1 MVNVKVLKT
10 KAYFKR
16 YQVKFRRRRKCIT
29 DYQQRRKLISQEKHK
44 YNSKK
49 YRFVVRITNRD
60 IVCQVVAATVSKDI
74 VMCSAYS
81 HELKKYGL
89 NVGLTNYAAAYCTGL
104 LLARRLLKLFKM
116 DEKYTGV
123 DEVTGEDHFNEMDSV
138 EWGDDEPRNA
148 FRCYLDVG
156 LARTTTGARIFGA
169 LKGAIDGGLDI
180 PYSNKRFPGSV
191 VNNDDDDDA
200 DAGNPEKHREYI
212 FGTHVA
218 NYMRQLQEEDPD
230 KYAKQFSQYIK
241 AGIGADDLEEL
252 YGKVHA
258 GIRSNP
264 DRDPKKQRDVSSMKS
279 YPRPKKRTL
288 EERKA
293 AVLAKIAAAKAAMES
308 DEDD

>member
-1 MVNVKVLKT
+1 MKILKT
-10 KAYFKR
+10 KAYYKR
-16 YQVKFRRRRKCIT
+16 YQVKFRRRRQCKT
-29 DYQQRRKLISQEKHK
+29 DYQQRRRLITQEKHK

-60 IVCQVVAATVSKDI
+60 IVCQVVAATVTKDI
-74 VMCSAYS
+74 VMCSAYA

-89 NVGLTNYAAAYCTGL
+89 SVGLTNYASAYCTGL
-104 LLARRLLKLFKM
+104 LLARRLLKMFKM
-116 DEKYTGV
+116 DEKYVGAE
-123 DEVTGEDHFNEMDSV
+123 EVTGEDVINEMDEI

-156 LARTTTGARIFGA
+156 LARTTTGARVFGA

-180 PYSNKRFPGSV
+180 PYTNKRFPGSV
-191 VNNDDDDDA
+191 APDGDDDEDA

-212 FGTHVA
+212 FGQHVA
-218 NYMRQLQEEDPD
+218 EYMRKLQEED
-230 KYAKQFSQYIK
+230 KERYEKQFSQYIK
-241 AGIGADDLEEL
+241 AGVGADDLEEL

-258 GIRSNP
+258 GIRANP
-264 DRDPKKQRDVSSMKS
+264 DRDPKKQRDVSSLKS

-293 AVLAKIAAAKAAMES
+293 AVIAKIAAAKAAMQS